1 MRWQGMRQEKEGQ
14 MSTILLV
21 EDEPL
26 IRMAACAALEDAD
39 YQVLEA
45 GDGNEGVDVFFD
57 HLGQIDLVLLDIQM
71 PLLNGYEVLEKLRFV
86 EPDVKVIFLT
96 AVVID
101 WEDWGVA
108 DIIQKP
114 FDSRTLVRKVKEV
127 LG

>member
-1 MRWQGMRQEKEGQ
+1 MHPGKEGQ
-14 MSTILLV
+14 MPTILLV

-26 IRMAACAALEDAD
+26 IRMAARAALEDAE

-45 GDGNEGVDVFFD
+45 GDGDEGVDVFFN

-71 PLLNGYEVLEKLRFV
+71 PLLNGHEVLEKLRFV

-101 WEDWGVA
+101 WEDLGVA
-108 DIIQKP
+108 GIIQKP
-114 FDSRTLVRKVKEV
+114 VDSRTLLRKVKAA

>member
-1 MRWQGMRQEKEGQ
+1 MRQGKEGQ
-14 MSTILLV
+14 MRTILLA

-26 IRMAACAALEDAD
+26 IRMAIRAALEDAG
-39 YQVLEA
+39 YHVLEA
-45 GDGNEGVDVFFD
+45 SDGNEGVDVFYN
-57 HLGQIDLVLLDIQM
+57 HIGQIDLVLLDIQM
-71 PLLNGYEVLEKLRFV
+71 PLLNGHEVLEKLRFV

-101 WEDWGVA
+101 WEDLGVA

-114 FDSRTLVRKVKEV
+114 VDSRTLLRKVREV